1 MIRTF
6 PYTELRTQT
15 GDYFDNRTEMARAG
29 FLESQMWSV
38 VEATADDGSEWLC
51 YGPVHHYINLLGYI
65 ATAEHHN
72 GGTYYEECIQEAEP
86 IDTKSVEQLY
96 ADYFADKKRA

>member
-15 GDYFDNRTEMARAG
+15 GDYFDNRIEMARAG

-38 VEATADDGSEWLC
+38 VETQAI
-51 YGPVHHYINLLGYI
+51 H
-65 ATAEHHN
+65 EHHSSP
-72 GGTYYEECIQEAEP
+72 IQLCL
-86 IDTKSVEQLY
+86 S
-96 ADYFADKKRA
+96 